1 MNKNILCD
9 LSRNLLWAWYL
20 DVEFLVNLIEEQEL
34 DFDEIYENV
43 EMNFWKESVHNINY
57 FIYEALS
64 QVAYRFID
72 SHKELFEDESDEFEI
87 YTNYMDSH
95 VRFVSEIVQSEFERF
110 Y

>member
-1 MNKNILCD
+1 MNKNILVD

-20 DVEFLVNLIEEQEL
+20 DIQFLVNLIEEQEL

-43 EMNFWKESVHNINY
+43 QMNFWKEFDRNINY

-64 QVAYRFID
+64 QVAYKFID

-95 VRFVSEIVQSEFERF
+95 IRFTSEIIQSEFERF

>member
-1 MNKNILCD
+1 MNNKILID

-20 DVEFLVNLIEEQEL
+20 DIQFLVNLIEEQEL

-43 EMNFWKESVHNINY
+43 QMNFWKEFDRNINY

-64 QVAYRFID
+64 QVAYKFID
-72 SHKELFEDESDEFEI
+72 SHKELFEDESDEYEI
-87 YTNYMDSH
+87 YTNYLDSH
-95 VRFVSEIVQSEFERF
+95 IRFTSEIIQSEFERF

>member
-1 MNKNILCD
+1 MNKNILVD

-20 DVEFLVNLIEEQEL
+20 DVEFLVNLIEEQKL

-43 EMNFWKESVHNINY
+43 EMNFWKEFDRNINY

-72 SHKELFEDESDEFEI
+72 SHKELFEIESDEFEI
-87 YTNYMDSH
+87 CTNYMDSH
-95 VRFVSEIVQSEFERF
+95 VWFVSEPVQAEFERF

>member
-1 MNKNILCD
+1 MNKNILVD

-43 EMNFWKESVHNINY
+43 EMNFWKEFDRNINY
-57 FIYEALS
+57 FIHEALS

-72 SHKELFEDESDEFEI
+72 FHKELFELESDEFEI

-95 VRFVSEIVQSEFERF
+95 VRFVSEPVQAEFERF

>member
-1 MNKNILCD
+1 MNKKILLD

-43 EMNFWKESVHNINY
+43 EMNFWKEYDRNINY

-64 QVAYRFID
+64 QVAYKFID
-72 SHKELFEDESDEFEI
+72 SHKGLFKLESDEFEI

-95 VRFVSEIVQSEFERF
+95 MRFVSEAVQAEFERF

>member
-1 MNKNILCD
+1 MNKNILVD

-20 DVEFLVNLIEEQEL
+20 DVEFLVNLIEEQKL

-43 EMNFWKESVHNINY
+43 EMNFWKEFDRNINY
-57 FIYEALS
+57 FIYEALC

-72 SHKELFEDESDEFEI
+72 SHKELFELESDEFEI
-87 YTNYMDSH
+87 YTNYIDSH
-95 VRFVSEIVQSEFERF
+95 VRFVSEAVQTEFERF

>member
-1 MNKNILCD
+1 MNKNILVD

-43 EMNFWKESVHNINY
+43 EMNFWKEFDCNINY

-72 SHKELFEDESDEFEI
+72 SHKELFELESDEFEI

-95 VRFVSEIVQSEFERF
+95 VWFVSEAVQAEFERF